1 MELAIGFPSPATP
14 EEERRREELIEA
26 ANACVPTDLEMKAY
40 EREEEARSERV
51 DETRAIT
58 ASMQAALLMGA
69 WFQSNEAIGGSL
81 SPRAAEALAVARWDQ
96 YLISAKLKRALRGL
110 DEYLHGESDWE
121 DPIQNDWN
129 GSAKLTLICIAR
141 SIDAWETLGEELGD
155 PEARA
160 VAAQLRG
167 LEQEVK
173 RAFPDAARFIRPGFD
188 EERPNSEL

>member
-1 MELAIGFPSPATP
+1 MELAIGPPPPATP

-26 ANACVPTDLEMKAY
+26 ANACVLSDDEMEEF
-40 EREEEARSERV
+40 EREEEAREERV
-51 DETRAIT
+51 EETRAVT
-58 ASMQAALLMGA
+58 ASMQAALLMRT
-69 WFQSNEAIGGSL
+69 WLESHESIDDRL

-96 YLISAKLKRALRGL
+96 YLISAKLQRALRGL
-110 DEYLHGESDWE
+110 DEYLHGESAWD

-141 SIDAWETLGEELGD
+141 SIEAWQTLGEELGD
-155 PEARA
+155 PEAKA
-160 VAAQLRG
+160 VAMQLRG

-188 EERPNSEL
+188 EEGENSEL